1 MWFVYILLCQ
11 DSSLYT
17 GVARDPEKR
26 FLLHQS
32 GIGAKYTRSHKPLR
46 IIYQEQVASYSK
58 ALKREREIKNW
69 SREDKIQNLS
79 LIVKL

>member
-1 MWFVYILLCQ
+1 MWYVYILLCA

-26 FLLHQS
+26 FSIHQS
-32 GIGAKYTRSHKPLR
+32 GKGAKYTRSHKPLR
-46 IIYQEQVASYSK
+46 IIYQEQLETYSQ
-58 ALKREREIKNW
+58 ALKREREIKGW
-69 SREDKIQNLS
+69 SKKEKIDTLS